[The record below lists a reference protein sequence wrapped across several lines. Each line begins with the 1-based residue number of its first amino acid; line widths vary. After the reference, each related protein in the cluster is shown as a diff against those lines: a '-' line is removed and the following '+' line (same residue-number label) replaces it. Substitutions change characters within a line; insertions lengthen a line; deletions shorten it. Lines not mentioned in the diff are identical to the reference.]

1 MRISAGQ
8 HLRVYFAMLFGSASL
23 VAILCLA
30 VNILVDPLW
39 YVRGN
44 VITHV
49 NYAFN
54 ERTAKMVRFLPRMT
68 DYDCVLIGSSHTA
81 LLHEHQITDHRCFN
95 LGFSH
100 GRVGEFLPYAKYLR
114 ERGFRPSL
122 IVINVDLYDFL
133 DPPDALT
140 VPSFIRSISDPPS
153 ILRTY
158 LSLDALNFSSR
169 TLLGSF
175 PNHLVYDADKQMHII
190 PKAHAYRPPRHLI
203 PRLKPPAFHSELAGS
218 FIELRRAF
226 PEARAIGWLP
236 PISAWTIAQ
245 LKLDGSL
252 TCYLDASQSIS
263 QGYDE
268 FLDFSIPSE
277 ITAGT
282 ANTFDG
288 LHYVDDVNDRV
299 LAALMSNNA
308 DFGVDWRRVGPTD
321 IANQYNARL
330 DEFVFHARRISEVGS
345 EGARNG
351 SSGITADG
359 SDRRSN
365 R

>member
-8 HLRVYFAMLFGSASL
+8 RLWVYFAALLGSAGL
-23 VAILCLA
+23 VALLCLT
-30 VNILVDPLW
+30 VNSLVDPLW

-81 LLHEHQITDHRCFN
+81 LLHERHIADHRCFN

-100 GRVGEFLPYAKYLR
+100 GRVGEFVPYAKYLR

-122 IVINVDLYDFL
+122 IFVNVDLYDFQ

-140 VPSFIRSISDPPS
+140 VPSFIRAIADPPA
-153 ILRTY
+153 ILQTY
-158 LSLDALNFSSR
+158 LSLDALNFSFR
-169 TLLGSF
+169 TLRRSF
-175 PNHLVYDADKQMHII
+175 PNHLVYDTDRQMHII
-190 PKAHAYRPPRHLI
+190 PKAHAYRPPRHLM
-203 PRLKPPAFHSELAGS
+203 PRHKPPPFHSELASS

-226 PEARAIGWLP
+226 PEARAIGWVP

-252 TCYLDASQSIS
+252 DRYLDVLQSIS

-268 FLDFSIPSE
+268 FLDFSIPSK
-277 ITAGT
+277 ITAST

-288 LHYVDDVNDRV
+288 LHYVDEVNDRV
-299 LAALMSNNA
+299 LAALMSGNA
-308 DFGVDWRRVGPTD
+308 DFGVDWRRQPRGV
-321 IANQYNARL
+321 IADDYNARL
-330 DEFVFHARRISEVGS
+330 YELVFHAPRLSQVGPD
-345 EGARNG
+345 
-351 SSGITADG
+351 ADRHQG
-359 SDRRSN
+359 D
-365 R
+365 

>member
-8 HLRVYFAMLFGSASL
+8 HLWVYFATLFGSAGL
-23 VAILCLA
+23 AALLCLT
-30 VNILVDPLW
+30 VNSLVDPLW
-39 YVRGN
+39 YLRGN

-81 LLHEHQITDHRCFN
+81 LLHERHITDHRCFN

-100 GRVGEFLPYAKYLR
+100 GRVGEFLPYAKYVR

-122 IVINVDLYDFL
+122 IVVNVDLYDFQ

-140 VPSFIRSISDPPS
+140 VPSFIRAIADPPA

-158 LSLDALNFSSR
+158 LTLDALNFSLR
-169 TLLGSF
+169 TLRGSF
-175 PNHLVYDADKQMHII
+175 PNHLVYDVDKEMHII
-190 PKAHAYRPPRHLI
+190 PKARAYRPPRHLT
-203 PRLKPPAFHSELAGS
+203 PRPKPLSFHSELAGS

-226 PEARAIGWLP
+226 PEARAIGWVP

-252 TCYLDASQSIS
+252 SRYLEALQSIS

-288 LHYVDDVNDRV
+288 LHYVDEVNDRV
-299 LAALMSNNA
+299 LAALMSGNA
-308 DFGVDWRRVGPTD
+308 DFGIDWRQQPVAV
-321 IANQYNARL
+321 IADEYNVRL
-330 DEFVFHARRISEVGS
+330 NELVFHARCVPQVGA
-345 EGARNG
+345 GAGGHQR
-351 SSGITADG
+351 D
-359 SDRRSN
+359 
-365 R
+365 